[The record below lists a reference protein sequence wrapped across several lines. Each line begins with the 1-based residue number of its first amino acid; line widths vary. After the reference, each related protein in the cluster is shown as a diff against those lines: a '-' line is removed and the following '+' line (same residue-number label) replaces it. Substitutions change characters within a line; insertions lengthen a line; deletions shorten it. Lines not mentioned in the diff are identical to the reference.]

1 MSQRPLVAITMGDAA
16 GIGAEVTAK
25 ALQDEWV
32 YEKCRPFVVGSTAAM
47 NTALDLVGSSGNAR
61 VIHDAADASGNVG
74 SIDVLDLENLDFGE
88 IEYGKVSPVAGQS
101 SVEWILRAGE
111 LAAAGHVAAIATA
124 PINKEAC
131 KLAGHED
138 IGHMEIF
145 QAQTGA
151 PNVATMLIARTL
163 RVVHLTTH
171 RSLRVACDYV
181 TRDNVLS
188 KIVLT
193 DETFRTWGFERPRI
207 GVAALNP
214 HASDGGLLGD
224 EEAEAIAPAVAEARD
239 MGIEAVGPIPADSV
253 FPQAIGGRYDAVIAM
268 YHDQGHIAIKVH
280 DWAKSVSVNLG
291 LPFIR
296 TSVDHGTAFDIA
308 GQGVADAESMLESI
322 RVAVSLVS
330 DSRLPEV
337 VGWKIAFVGGGVMAE
352 AIIGGIIEA
361 KIADPSDISIGE
373 PVEARRV
380 QLKPQLW
387 AERYRGQRRGD

>member
-1 MSQRPLVAITMGDAA
+1 MTERPLVAITMGDAA

-32 YEKCRPFVVGSTAAM
+32 YEKCRPFVVGSAASM
-47 NTALDLVGSSGNAR
+47 
-61 VIHDAADASGNVG
+61 DAALELIDTPSRARIVQDLAEITGDYG
-74 SIDVLDLENLDFGE
+74 CIDVMDLENLDFSD
-88 IEYGKVSPVAGQS
+88 IRYGALSPDAGRA

-111 LAAAGHVAAIATA
+111 LAASGQIAAIATA

-131 KLAGHED
+131 KLAGYED

-145 QAQTGA
+145 QRQTNA
-151 PNVATMLIARTL
+151 PNVATMLMARSL

-181 TRDNVLS
+181 TLENVLN
-188 KIVLT
+188 KITLT
-193 DETFRTWGFERPRI
+193 DTCFRAWGFDSPRI

-224 EEAEAIAPAVAEARD
+224 EEEQQIAPAVEEARG
-239 MGIEAVGPIPADSV
+239 MGIDATGPVPADTV
-253 FPQAIGGRYDAVIAM
+253 FPQAIDGKFDAVIAM
-268 YHDQGHIAIKVH
+268 YHDQGHIPIKVH

-308 GQGVADAESMLESI
+308 GKGIADADSMLESI
-322 RVAVSLVS
+322 RVAVSLAS
-330 DSRLPEV
+330 DSRLP
-337 VGWKIAFVGGGVMAE
+337 
-352 AIIGGIIEA
+352 
-361 KIADPSDISIGE
+361 
-373 PVEARRV
+373 
-380 QLKPQLW
+380 Q
-387 AERYRGQRRGD
+387 